1 MVRLQGWWG
10 GQSGQSGQGAR
21 RGMVFRGGAWWLGW
35 SAGCGDWRESMGCL
49 NGILV
54 SQEW

>member
-21 RGMVFRGGAWWLGW
+21 RGMVFRGGHGGW
-35 SAGCGDWRESMGCL
+35 VGR
-49 NGILV
+49 LV
-54 SQEW
+54 VVTEVVRLLFQKWHIGFWST